1 MNLSSRRRVPAALR
15 IEAWPGPDGWPL
27 RRFELEAE
35 GPAKG
40 SLLFLGG
47 RGDFFEKYL
56 ESFEHW
62 SKQGWTVAGFD
73 WRGQGGSGRT
83 HPDGLCHV
91 EDFAV
96 LLGDL
101 AAYADFWRARAP
113 GPHIAIGHSMGAH
126 ILLRAAAQGLL
137 ELDGIVL
144 LSPMIGIRAGLLR
157 GRALNGLA
165 AIGRAPAIRTRPI
178 WAGPSSPVPGRLTS
192 CTERHEDKLWWK
204 AHHPELA
211 RGSPTWGW
219 LAAAARS
226 MTELDRQLRRGP
238 VTAPGLILRAARD
251 PIIDV
256 AAIRRARRFLPGFDY
271 GVIEQA
277 GHELLR
283 ERDVPRGE
291 CMARIGGFL
300 DERARLSRE

>member
-15 IEAWPGPDGWPL
+15 IEAWPGLDGWPL
-27 RRFELEAE
+27 RRFELKAR

-56 ESFEHW
+56 ESLEHW
-62 SKQGWTVAGFD
+62 SANGWNVAGFD

-83 HPDGLCHV
+83 HPAGLCHV
-91 EDFAV
+91 EDFATF
-96 LLGDL
+96 LADL
-101 AAYADFWRARAP
+101 AAYGEFWRTQTP

-126 ILLRAAAQGLL
+126 VLLRAAAQDLL
-137 ELDGIVL
+137 ELDGMVL
-144 LSPMIGIRAGLLR
+144 LSPMIGIKAGLLR
-157 GRALNGLA
+157 GRTLNRLA
-165 AIGRAPAIRTRPI
+165 VIGRAPALRERPI
-178 WAGPSSPVPGRLTS
+178 WTGPSSPVPGRITS
-192 CTERHEDKLWWK
+192 CAERHADKLWWK
-204 AHHPELA
+204 ARHPELG
-211 RGSPTWGW
+211 RGAPTWGW

-226 MTELDRQLRRGP
+226 MTALDGLLRRRV
-238 VTAPGLILRAARD
+238 VTVPGLMLRAARD
-251 PIIDV
+251 PVVDV
-256 AAIRRARRFLPGFDY
+256 GAILRVRRFLPGFDY

-283 ERDVPRGE
+283 ERDIPRGE
-291 CMARIGGFL
+291 CMARIGSFL

>member
-1 MNLSSRRRVPAALR
+1 MNPSPRRRVPATLR
-15 IEAWPGPDGWPL
+15 IEAWPAPDGWRL
-27 RRFELEAE
+27 RCFELAAE
-35 GPAKG
+35 GPTKG

-56 ESFEHW
+56 EAFEHW
-62 SKQGWTVAGFD
+62 SARGWAVAGFD

-91 EDFAV
+91 EDFGV

-101 AAYADFWRARAP
+101 AAYAASWRAQAH

-126 ILLRAAAQGLL
+126 ILLRAAAHDLL
-137 ELDGIVL
+137 EIDGMVL
-144 LSPMIGIRAGLLR
+144 LSPMIGIRAGVLR
-157 GRALNGLA
+157 GRGLNGLA
-165 AIGRAPAIRTRPI
+165 AMGRAPAIRHRPI
-178 WAGPSSPVPGRLTS
+178 WTGPSSPVPGRITS
-192 CTERHEDKLWWK
+192 CPDRHADKLWWK
-204 AHHPELA
+204 AHRPELA
-211 RGSPTWGW
+211 RGAPTWGW

-226 MTELDRQLRRGP
+226 MTELDRQLRCAP
-238 VTAPGLILRAARD
+238 VTVPGLILRAARD

-256 AAIRRARRFLPGFDY
+256 AAIQRARRFLPAFDH

-283 ERDVPRGE
+283 ERDGPRGA
-291 CMARIGGFL
+291 CMARIDSFL
-300 DERARLSRE
+300 DAGLSRE